1 MDAAFACTVHFADL
15 APLPFGRHQRSDDE
29 KRVLRTEVVGFVGS
43 LIQPGAYTKDTWR
56 ESRTVVLPDM
66 QGLGLGPRL
75 SDAVASLFFQQV
87 KRHTRLVRRRRRRR
101 AHLEARRQVARAC
114 KAHKP
119 AVGT

>member
-1 MDAAFACTVHFADL
+1 
-15 APLPFGRHQRSDDE
+15 
-29 KRVLRTEVVGFVGS
+29 VLRTEVVGFVGS

-101 AHLEARRQVARAC
+101 AHLQTRWHSARAC

-119 AVGT
+119 AACA